1 MLNRTSDINME
12 KLKKVLVIHKCM
24 NKMLRIAIVVERF
37 PPEIGG
43 SGVRFYKIAEC
54 LSKRH
59 LIDIFT
65 LKPYNSNSSTLSS
78 FNVYMFDLSFPL
90 KGLNMERVAC
100 LSIMSF
106 LRLLPRAYDVLDV
119 DVWPLFPFFSSK
131 LAKIDTPVIASWNVV
146 WPFSYNR
153 EISKVATALAHLISK
168 LSTYNITVSQLA
180 KFILM
185 KYLRM
190 KPERIAVVPNGIDD
204 IFRKANLE
212 PKWGRIVYVGRLEP
226 QKRLDLLL
234 RAFKMAKKQ
243 IKDLEFY
250 IFGDGSLYK
259 KILGFSRKIE
269 GLKVKRIGPQERDRL
284 VNILRKSWLFISAS
298 EFETYGLAIAEA
310 SAVGLPVILTNAPYN
325 AACQEIIRHK
335 HNGLIV
341 PHNNPVSIA
350 KAIKCL
356 YMNPEFWKELSY
368 NAKYSSNLL
377 SWNEVS
383 KRIEKIYVRIAEA
396 QS

>member
-1 MLNRTSDINME
+1 M
-12 KLKKVLVIHKCM
+12 K
-24 NKMLRIAIVVERF
+24 IAMIVERF

-54 LSKRH
+54 LSKNH
-59 LIDIFT
+59 SIDIFT
-65 LKPYNSNSSTLSS
+65 LKPENSDNFTSYTM
-78 FNVYMFDLSFPL
+78 FNVYMFNSNLPL
-90 KGLNMERVAC
+90 KGLSIKRVTC
-100 LSIMSF
+100 LSIFSF
-106 LRLLPRAYDVLDV
+106 FRLLFREYDLLDI
-119 DVWPLFPFFSSK
+119 DIWPLLPFLAGK
-131 LAKIDTPVIASWNVV
+131 LAKNKTPIIASWNVV
-146 WPFSYNR
+146 WPFSYRR
-153 EISKVATALAHLISK
+153 EMSKIATVFARLISK
-168 LSTYNITVSQLA
+168 LSPYNITVSELA
-180 KFILM
+180 KFILV
-185 KYLRM
+185 KHLRM
-190 KPERIAVVPNGIDD
+190 EPKRIAVVPNGIDD
-204 IFRKANLE
+204 IFRKADLE
-212 PKWGRIVYVGRLEP
+212 PNWGRIVYVGRLEP

-234 RAFKMAKKQ
+234 RAFKIAKKQ

-284 VNILRKSWLFISAS
+284 VSILRKSWLFISAS
-298 EFETYGLAIAEA
+298 EFETYGLAVAEA
-310 SAVGLPVILTNAPYN
+310 SATGLPVILTNAPYN

-350 KAIKCL
+350 KAIKYL

-383 KRIEKIYVRIAEA
+383 KRIEKIYVRIAET
-396 QS
+396 QL